1 MRPFSWIAS
10 WYFAIS
16 SAISFKLVVYDSG
29 SLSVFCSSIMVS
41 QLFFSFPWV
50 HQYLFTNLPWRCQ
63 FAFTTILLWLWQIF
77 WTSWIFSVME
87 LAISRAWVSHLGS
100 FWLTS
105 CRILFLLFVRVL
117 IVEFIFPAFIFSMCL
132 ANMHILFIRSWRCL
146 CGLWV
151 GPLRG
156 VCVGFSAIFSMD
168 WRKCSSSIRYLGR
181 AHLPLPMLGTWRSY
195 SH

>member
-16 SAISFKLVVYDSG
+16 SAISFELVVYDSG

-105 CRILFLLFVRVL
+105 CGSCFFYLLGFLLL
-117 IVEFIFPAFIFSMCL
+117 
-132 ANMHILFIRSWRCL
+132 
-146 CGLWV
+146 
-151 GPLRG
+151 
-156 VCVGFSAIFSMD
+156 
-168 WRKCSSSIRYLGR
+168 SSSFQ
-181 AHLPLPMLGTWRSY
+181 PLFFPCV
-195 SH
+195 